1 MSEALGATNT
11 SQVLDLSANTGNQF
25 TPAYAIYENGTPT
38 RVALFNYVTDSSG
51 NSALTASIAIGG
63 GQTGQ
68 PNGTPA
74 EVKVKYVNYFFF
86 FCVGYES
93 GAYLSIC

>member
-1 MSEALGATNT
+1 MSEVIGASNT
-11 SQVLDLSANTGNQF
+11 SQVLDLAANAGNQF

-38 RVALFNYVTDSSG
+38 RVALFNYVTDPSG
-51 NSALTASIAIGG
+51 NSAITASIAIGG

-74 EVKVKYVNYFFF
+74 QVKVKYVIFP
-86 FCVGYES
+86 
-93 GAYLSIC
+93 SIKLEGL